1 MPIIS
6 VIVPVYNVEPWL
18 RECVDSILGQTLR
31 DLELILVDDGSPD
44 SCGAICDE
52 YARADSRVRVIHKK
66 NGGLSSARNAALD
79 IAAGEY
85 VAFIDSDDWIHPE
98 MLETMVSKLRQTDSD
113 MAICGVES
121 VFMDGSRPI
130 SYQLTNEVLSQ
141 EEMVQHLAW
150 QAWYYVIACNK
161 VYRRKI
167 FETLRYPEGYVHEDA
182 AVIHRVI
189 GACQRFVLIETPFYF
204 YRQTSGSIMRQD
216 ISIQRSDNLTALA
229 DRLHYAC
236 QKKWENVS
244 AITAKR
250 YVHTFFDY
258 YFRFPHTT
266 ENEKYFRRMDASLK
280 TALPHLLRAGNVS
293 LSHKVYLIMIRL
305 HPGLYRGFRN
315 LLRRFRA

>member
-1 MPIIS
+1 MIS
-6 VIVPVYNVEPWL
+6 VIVPVYKVEPWL
-18 RECVDSILGQTLR
+18 GECVDSILGQTFR
-31 DLELILVDDGSPD
+31 DFELILVDDGSPD
-44 SCGAICDE
+44 NCPAICDE
-52 YARADSRVRVIHKK
+52 YARADSRVRVIHKE
-66 NGGLSSARNAALD
+66 NGGLSSARNAGLD
-79 IAAGEY
+79 MARGEY
-85 VAFIDSDDWIHPE
+85 ISFVDSDDWIHPE

-121 VFMDGSRPI
+121 VYTDGASPVAHP
-130 SYQLTNEVLSQ
+130 LTDAVLSQ
-141 EEMVQHLAW
+141 EEMVDNLAT
-150 QAWYYVIACNK
+150 QAWYYIVAWNK

-167 FETLRYPEGYVHEDA
+167 FETLRYPEGYIHEDA

-189 GACQRFVLIETPFYF
+189 GACWRFVLIETPFYF

-250 YVHTFFDY
+250 YVHMFFDY
-258 YFRFPHTT
+258 YFRFPRTA
-266 ENEKYFRRMDASLK
+266 ENEKYFRRMEASLK

-293 LSHKVYLIMIRL
+293 LSHKVYLIMIRV
-305 HPGLYRGFRN
+305 HPGLYGAFRTIISK
-315 LLRRFRA
+315 FSA